1 MTTSPTQTRVPLR
14 LQLADGPDTGTG
26 TVGGGWWPQSRD
38 LQTEAADLVDHFPA
52 EAGRIQRLLFSRPD
66 WDTLP
71 DGGRLRAVQAE
82 RGRVKVGSFP
92 GDDTTMMVLQ
102 LASGRR
108 LRLQVVQGDAEPVA
122 AQAAMDAAAAGQATS
137 ASA

>member
-1 MTTSPTQTRVPLR
+1 MSEWARPGRVPTTVTR
-14 LQLADGPDTGTG
+14 PGVQLDQSLGPGR
-26 TVGGGWWPQSRD
+26 VGWRQS
-38 LQTEAADLVDHFPA
+38 PA
-52 EAGRIQRLLFSRPD
+52 EP
-66 WDTLP
+66 
-71 DGGRLRAVQAE
+71 
-82 RGRVKVGSFP
+82 GSFP

-108 LRLQVVQGDAEPVA
+108 LRLLVVQGDTEPVA

>member
-14 LQLADGPDTGTG
+14 LQLADGPDSG

>member
-14 LQLADGPDTGTG
+14 LQLAD
-26 TVGGGWWPQSRD
+26 
-38 LQTEAADLVDHFPA
+38 
-52 EAGRIQRLLFSRPD
+52 

-71 DGGRLRAVQAE
+71 DGGRLRAIQAQ

-122 AQAAMDAAAAGQATS
+122 AHAAMDAAAAGQATS